1 MTSTDQLSRKELAAS
16 LELTRQRL
24 ASNLDALEDKLNV
37 PKQLGKASDKFKRR
51 MSTMREE
58 NPIGFAG
65 VVAAG
70 IVAVGLTGYLVVKI
84 ASRRF
89 KG

>member
-1 MTSTDQLSRKELAAS
+1 MTSTEQMSQKELKAQ
-16 LELTRQRL
+16 LEQTRQRL

-37 PKQLGKASDKFKRR
+37 PKQLGKASTKFKRR
-51 MSTMREE
+51 MNTMRDE
-58 NPIGFAG
+58 NPLGFAA
-65 VVAAG
+65 VVAAS

-84 ASRRF
+84 ASRSF